1 VRVPRGARDRDA
13 RVGRRPGGAPV
24 SDEPRVGAAPPPGVT
39 RDAWLGVEVRH
50 LQALAAIAREGSF
63 REAAE
68 SLGYVQSAISQ
79 QIVQLERLVDAR
91 LIDRSRGSA
100 AVELTDAGRLL
111 LEHVEEIL
119 ARYEQAG
126 SELAA
131 LSAGRAGRLRVG
143 VLPSVASRVLP
154 QVLLRFADECPG
166 IQVVPAESAAD
177 VELFD
182 ELAGGELDLAFCE
195 LPLPEGAFACA
206 ELLEDPLLLL
216 VPADHPLARRGGTAT
231 PADLDGLELVV
242 YGRWRGQQTA
252 LDWLASHGVRPDVA
266 FSSDHNESVQ
276 TLVAA
281 GTGVA
286 LAPYLAVDAAHP
298 GTALVPLEGAPARIV
313 ALAWR
318 ADDVEPSPAA
328 RAFRVVART
337 VCHELAGAMAPP
349 LDEPLA

>member
-1 VRVPRGARDRDA
+1 MSA
-13 RVGRRPGGAPV
+13 
-24 SDEPRVGAAPPPGVT
+24 SEPPPGVT

-91 LIDRSRGSA
+91 LIERSRGSA
-100 AVELTDAGRLL
+100 AVELTPAGLLL

-154 QVLLRFADECPG
+154 QVLLRFAEQCPD
-166 IQVVPAESAAD
+166 IQVVPTESAAD
-177 VELFD
+177 AELFD
-182 ELAGGELDLAFCE
+182 ELAAGELDLAFCE
-195 LPLPEGAFACA
+195 LPLPEGGGFGCA

-216 VPADHPLARRGGTAT
+216 VAADHPLARRGGAAS
-231 PADLDGLELVV
+231 PADLADLELVV

-252 LDWLASHGVRPDVA
+252 LDWLAAQGVRPRVA

-298 GTALVPLEGAPARIV
+298 GTALVPLAGAPARIV

-318 ADDVEPSPAA
+318 ADDEAEPSPAA
-328 RAFRVVART
+328 RAFRVVARA
-337 VCHELAGAMAPP
+337 VCHELAMTQQ
-349 LDEPLA
+349 

>member
-1 VRVPRGARDRDA
+1 M
-13 RVGRRPGGAPV
+13 
-24 SDEPRVGAAPPPGVT
+24 SDERPSAGTGAAPPGVT

-79 QIVQLERLVDAR
+79 QIAQLERLVDTR
-91 LIDRSRGSA
+91 LIERSRGSA
-100 AVELTDAGRLL
+100 AVDLTPAGRLL

-119 ARYEQAG
+119 ARYARAG

-143 VLPSVASRVLP
+143 VLPSVAGRVLP
-154 QVLLRFADECPG
+154 RVLLRFAEECPDV
-166 IQVVPAESAAD
+166 QVVPSESAAD
-177 VELFD
+177 AELLD
-182 ELAGGELDLAFCE
+182 ELAAGELDLAFCE
-195 LPLPEGAFACA
+195 LPLPEGELACT

-216 VPADHPLARRGGTAT
+216 VPADHPLARRGGAATA
-231 PADLDGLELVV
+231 ADLAGLELVA
-242 YGRWRGQQTA
+242 YGRWRGQRTA
-252 LDWLASHGVRPDVA
+252 LDWLAARGVEPTVA

-318 ADDVEPSPAA
+318 SGEDAELSPAA
-328 RAFRVVART
+328 NAFRVVARA
-337 VCHELAGAMAPP
+337 VCHELAGAMLPP
-349 LDEPLA
+349 PR

>member
-1 VRVPRGARDRDA
+1 MSG
-13 RVGRRPGGAPV
+13 
-24 SDEPRVGAAPPPGVT
+24 SEPPPGVT

-79 QIVQLERLVDAR
+79 QIVQLERLVDTR

-100 AVELTDAGRLL
+100 AVRLTPAGRLL

-119 ARYEQAG
+119 ARYEEAG

-154 QVLLRFADECPG
+154 QVLLRFAEECPD
-166 IQVVPAESAAD
+166 IQVVPVESAAD
-177 VELFD
+177 AELFEALD
-182 ELAGGELDLAFCE
+182 AGELDLAFCE
-195 LPLPEGAFACA
+195 LPLPEGPFACA

-216 VPADHPLARRGGTAT
+216 VPAGHELARRGDGAVS
-231 PADLDGLELVV
+231 PSDLADVELVV

-252 LDWLASHGVRPDVA
+252 LNWLAAQGVTPRVA

-298 GTALVPLEGAPARIV
+298 GTALVPLEGVPGRIV

-318 ADDVEPSPAA
+318 VEAGAEPSPAV

-337 VCHELAGAMAPP
+337 VCHELAVTAAA
-349 LDEPLA
+349 D

>member
-1 VRVPRGARDRDA
+1 
-13 RVGRRPGGAPV
+13 V
-24 SDEPRVGAAPPPGVT
+24 SASGPSESPPPGVT

-79 QIVQLERLVDAR
+79 QIVQLERLVDTR
-91 LIDRSRGSA
+91 LIERSRGSA
-100 AVELTDAGRLL
+100 AVELTPAGSLL

-119 ARYEQAG
+119 ARYEEAG

-154 QVLLRFADECPG
+154 QVLVRFAEQCPD
-166 IQVVPAESAAD
+166 IQVVPVESAAD
-177 VELFD
+177 AELL
-182 ELAGGELDLAFCE
+182 EQLAGGDLDLAFCE
-195 LPLPEGAFACA
+195 LPLPEGGGFACA

-216 VPADHPLARRGGTAT
+216 VPANHPLAQRGGAAS
-231 PADLDGLELVV
+231 PADLAELELVV

-252 LDWLASHGVRPDVA
+252 LDWLAAQGVTPDVA
-266 FSSDHNESVQ
+266 FSSDYNESVQ

-318 ADDVEPSPAA
+318 ADDDVDPSPAA

-337 VCHELAGAMAPP
+337 VCHELAMTS
-349 LDEPLA
+349 

>member
-1 VRVPRGARDRDA
+1 MSEPAG
-13 RVGRRPGGAPV
+13 GGA
-24 SDEPRVGAAPPPGVT
+24 PPGVT
-39 RDAWLGVEVRH
+39 RDAWLSVEVRH

-68 SLGYVQSAISQ
+68 TLGYVQSAVSQ
-79 QIVQLERLVDAR
+79 QIVQLERLIDAR
-91 LIDRSRGSA
+91 LIERSRGSA
-100 AVELTDAGRLL
+100 PVRLTPAGLLL

-119 ARYEQAG
+119 ARYEEAG
-126 SELAA
+126 AELAA
-131 LSAGRAGRLRVG
+131 LEAGRAGTLRVG

-154 QVLLRFADECPG
+154 QVLLRFAERCPD

-177 VELFD
+177 ADLFEEL
-182 ELAGGELDLAFCE
+182 EAGALDLTFCE
-195 LPLPEGAFACA
+195 LPQPDGPFAIC

-216 VPADHPLARRGGTAT
+216 VAADHELAARGAAARATDLGGEPLVT
-231 PADLDGLELVV
+231 
-242 YGRWRGQQTA
+242 YGRWRGQQAA
-252 LDWLASHGVRPDVA
+252 LAWLAEHGVTPEIA

-298 GTALVPLEGAPARIV
+298 GTTLVPLEGAPGRII

-318 ADDVEPSPAA
+318 DGEELSPGA

-349 LDEPLA
+349 ARE

>member
-1 VRVPRGARDRDA
+1 MSTS
-13 RVGRRPGGAPV
+13 GGDNADP
-24 SDEPRVGAAPPPGVT
+24 PAGAAPPGVT

-79 QIVQLERLVDAR
+79 QIVQLERLVDTR
-91 LIDRSRGSA
+91 LIERSRGSA
-100 AVELTDAGRLL
+100 AVQLTPAGQLL

-154 QVLLRFADECPG
+154 QVLLRFAQECPD
-166 IQVVPAESAAD
+166 IQVVPAESSAD
-177 VELFD
+177 ADLFD
-182 ELAGGELDLAFCE
+182 ELAGGELDLTFCE
-195 LPLPEGAFACA
+195 LPLPEGPFACA

-216 VPADHPLARRGGTAT
+216 VGADHPLAARETAVS
-231 PADLDGLELVV
+231 PADLAGEDLVA
-242 YGRWRGQQTA
+242 YGGWRGQQAA
-252 LDWLASHGVRPDVA
+252 LDWLAQAGVQPSIA

-281 GTGVA
+281 GTGIA

-298 GTALVPLEGAPARIV
+298 GTTLVPLAGAPARIV

-318 ADDVEPSPAA
+318 ADDELSPGA

-337 VCHELAGAMAPP
+337 VCHELAQT
-349 LDEPLA
+349 